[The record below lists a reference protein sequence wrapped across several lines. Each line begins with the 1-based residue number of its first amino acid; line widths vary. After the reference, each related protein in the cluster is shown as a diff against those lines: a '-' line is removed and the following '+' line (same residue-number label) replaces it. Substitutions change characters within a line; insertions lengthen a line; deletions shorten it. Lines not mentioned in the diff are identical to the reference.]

1 VITTAELHRVAE
13 REGLRFDQVE
23 KDYVILWLLSGLAH
37 SGAKEHGWVFKG
49 GTCLRHCYYEGYRFS
64 EDIDFS
70 CRPGGDNLIRGVQPN
85 IRSLTSD
92 TLREWNENA
101 WLHRL
106 RPMLKDVPDFDRL
119 WKEWVKTF
127 HELVKDTK

>member
-106 RPMLKDVPDFDRL
+106 GPMLKDVPDFDRL